1 MKFVLIVSV
10 CSFIE
15 SSCKEP
21 LQHPIIF
28 DTWKECSIAAIETS
42 TKFLELQSTEDV
54 NKYRLA
60 TKYTCEETGII

>member
-1 MKFVLIVSV
+1 MKFVLIISV

-21 LQHPIIF
+21 VQHPLIF

-42 TKFLELQSTEDV
+42 TQFLELQSTEDV
-54 NKYRLA
+54 NLYRLA
-60 TKYTCEETGII
+60 TKYTCEETGTI